1 MHQKK
6 VVRIK
11 PWLAS
16 QATGPLVNYP
26 LSWGDGADNGA
37 VLQEPWRTSNT
48 LVGWSQ
54 TCQKRVKLYISTIC
68 LNPLHVLYIY
78 IQMLCCQSGF
88 PTCPCASFSKQSH
101 KATLQEQNC
110 SCASS
115 IFQAP
120 GCETSNGHVRLQGSN
135 SWAATR
141 TWRPFSWSLD
151 LKKLMDLSE
160 LSPPWWVSC
169 DLGQSQVTA
178 DPSAKKTCWTPSPAD
193 DPRAITCGSPQL
205 TTWSPQ
211 QCQSLSCRDLCL
223 SNSCD
228 RS

>member
-1 MHQKK
+1 MSKLNAKSVWCDIDPLVVMLSLPMLDDFWWDSSLVLRQNTYRTKCTKKK

-101 KATLQEQNC
+101 KEATQKKNKTVL
-110 SCASS
+110 
-115 IFQAP
+115 
-120 GCETSNGHVRLQGSN
+120 VRLQIHRPPAVKPAMDMCVFR
-135 SWAATR
+135 AAT
-141 TWRPFSWSLD
+141 PELP
-151 LKKLMDLSE
+151 LGPGDLS
-160 LSPPWWVSC
+160 V
-169 DLGQSQVTA
+169 GA
-178 DPSAKKTCWTPSPAD
+178 WT
-193 DPRAITCGSPQL
+193 
-205 TTWSPQ
+205 
-211 QCQSLSCRDLCL
+211 
-223 SNSCD
+223 
-228 RS
+228 

>member
-1 MHQKK
+1 MSKLNAKSVWCDIDPLVVMLSLPMLDDFWWDSSLVLRQNTYRTKCTKKK

-78 IQMLCCQSGF
+78 IYKCCVARVAFQPVPVLPFQNKAIKKQLKKRTKLFLCVFKFTGPRLWNQQW
-88 PTCPCASFSKQSH
+88 T
-101 KATLQEQNC
+101 
-110 SCASS
+110 CASS
-115 IFQAP
+115 
-120 GCETSNGHVRLQGSN
+120 
-135 SWAATR
+135 
-141 TWRPFSWSLD
+141 
-151 LKKLMDLSE
+151 
-160 LSPPWWVSC
+160 
-169 DLGQSQVTA
+169 GQ
-178 DPSAKKTCWTPSPAD
+178 
-193 DPRAITCGSPQL
+193 QL
-205 TTWSPQ
+205 
-211 QCQSLSCRDLCL
+211 LSCH
-223 SNSCD
+223 
-228 RS
+228 

>member
-1 MHQKK
+1 MAQCCKNHGE
-6 VVRIK
+6 
-11 PWLAS
+11 LAIHWS
-16 QATGPLVNYP
+16 
-26 LSWGDGADNGA
+26 DGAKHA
-37 VLQEPWRTSNT
+37 KSE
-48 LVGWSQ
+48 
-54 TCQKRVKLYISTIC
+54 
-68 LNPLHVLYIY
+68 LNFIYQLFVWIRCMCYIY